1 MSNRAKNPLY
11 VVKNGHVEEAENFM
25 DLLIKKFNLTPVFEI
40 LGNILQ
46 MLLENVKTYSAF
58 VVVQE
63 FLDFFISKVELFRKY
78 SIV

>member
-1 MSNRAKNPLY
+1 MKSRAKNPLY
-11 VVKNGHVEEAENFM
+11 VVKNNHVEEADNLM
-25 DLLIKKFNLTPVFEI
+25 DLLIKKFNLAPLFEI

-46 MLLENVKTYSAF
+46 MLLENVRTYSAF
-58 VVVQE
+58 LVVQD

>member
-1 MSNRAKNPLY
+1 MSERAKNPLY
-11 VVKNGHVEEAENFM
+11 VVKGDHVEQADNFV
-25 DLLIKKFNLTPVFEI
+25 DLLIKKFNLAPVMEV
-40 LGNILQ
+40 LGNILA

-63 FLDFFISKVELFRKY
+63 FLDFFISKFELFRKY